1 MKYYPS
7 TPTKEGRKLVKLAE
21 CYKDLSE
28 ATSSC
33 NEQCLEECST
43 KWMNENNCCME
54 AKEYSKFIAE
64 KKTKINEEGEAAGA
78 PAAGYATPGNVTGMG
93 NPASPQNGGT
103 NQGFYDASKS
113 GSGDRFD
120 AVTRKSKRKNNILKR
135 FSQFI
140 GSGKI
145 Q

>member
-1 MKYYPS
+1 MKYHPS
-7 TPTKEGRKLVKLAE
+7 EPTKEGRKLVTLAE
-21 CYKDLSE
+21 CYNKLAE
-28 ATSSC
+28 ATNTC

-43 KWMNENNCCME
+43 NWLKENSCCME
-54 AKEYSKFIAE
+54 SKEYQKFI
-64 KKTKINEEGEAAGA
+64 KDQKSKINEEGEMGGSPA
-78 PAAGYATPGNVTGMG
+78 PLATLGTVTGMG

-103 NQGFYDASKS
+103 NQGFYDSSKD

-140 GSGKI
+140 GSKNL